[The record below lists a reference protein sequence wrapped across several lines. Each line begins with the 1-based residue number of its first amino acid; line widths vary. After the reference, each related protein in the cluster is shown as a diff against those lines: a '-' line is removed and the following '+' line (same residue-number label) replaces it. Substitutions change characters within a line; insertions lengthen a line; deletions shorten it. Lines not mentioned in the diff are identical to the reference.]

1 MLDLDLLN
9 KPIDI
14 KIKGEQIK
22 VNQPSFALAKSV
34 RAFERNINSMEEEEI
49 YDEQSNILLSFLNN
63 NADSKKFKKDALES
77 LPFSAIKA
85 IYKSLVDAITGA
97 DNNPN

>member
-63 NADSKKFKKDALES
+63 NTDSKKFKKDDLES

-85 IYKSLVDAITGA
+85 IYKSLVNAITGV